1 MVSLRRL
8 SQYLVME
15 ERRDTVEP
23 MNRIG
28 LDIEGGQFY
37 WCEPPKT
44 KKLDSVKGAPGQGKK
59 RSLLSVFGGLKL
71 RKGPAVGTGPAKD
84 SGLHPLWVCMLDLL
98 SCLAQPRCMTCIS
111 LQSSLYSWL
120 VVLHCTS
127 STCDSC
133 LSRHKSPLYNR
144 LNSSRLLVCC
154 LSIGCV
160 YNSSCCLLCHDR
172 VELGFS
178 LPLCSEQ
185 VPAMRILHG
194 LQFCMEQ

>member
-1 MVSLRRL
+1 MVHPIALSVTRCIKQGMVLSQMGNAMVSLRRL

-23 MNRIG
+23 MDRIG

-84 SGLHPLWVCMLDLL
+84 SGLHSLWVCMLDLL
-98 SCLAQPRCMTCIS
+98 SCLTQEWCMVCTF
-111 LQSSLYSWL
+111 LQSSLCIWV
-120 VVLHCTS
+120 VVLHCKSGTRNP
-127 STCDSC
+127 C
-133 LSRHKSPLYNR
+133 LTRRKSLLHKQQVAS
-144 LNSSRLLVCC
+144 LLPQHQLCVTVIM
-154 LSIGCV
+154 LSIL
-160 YNSSCCLLCHDR
+160 S
-172 VELGFS
+172 
-178 LPLCSEQ
+178 
-185 VPAMRILHG
+185 
-194 LQFCMEQ
+194 